1 MLPPPTGGGNIGSS
15 GGGGRGGRGNPQQSQ
30 DALHRIRGGGKTLPS
45 LSRVRAQSHA
55 SSALW
60 MRRFEQQSG
69 KEPDGTFIDVV
80 PRVPPL
86 ELEASVGV
94 IWGEGDV
101 EEDEN
106 TGEQY
111 RLEVSDWDKLGIC
124 EEKGDGRVG
133 VGEGS
138 LETESSTEF
147 CSEDEENEEE
157 EDEEN
162 GIAKDKIE
170 EVPTLENDASVSTQP
185 CTVAYPRQK
194 LCNESPNFRDNFV
207 KKLGSCFMKES
218 VRVQYEEWEKQILWG
233 DKPSSVSVS
242 TREEVEGEGIQQQK
256 GIGDVHC
263 RNAFLNS
270 NGWLSRIEWDKTSHG
285 EPNAALLLSSAD
297 KDMYFSVGRKIRR
310 QPVLEERASTYGI
323 PGNVGDGETTQNDA
337 DIQARNHEEKKK
349 RLALAAQSTGFTYDI
364 GTTTGVNTKLTVQ
377 ERSQPVIPKMPH
389 AQFCM
394 NKTAFR
400 PPTLGGIKQYHRPRL
415 PRMILE
421 QDTCWIMQSPR
432 KQLASQGQSTA
443 VMIRGGVALSQI
455 RREKDL
461 WLSDRG
467 SYVMIE
473 YCEERPPLLG
483 NLGMCSRLITWWRPE
498 QGMESPPPS
507 ADTQN
512 GILRELEPGDESPF
526 LGDILLGSAQ
536 QSIVNELY
544 RSPLFQHKAK
554 GNDFLMVGSINAER
568 GRRRPYSS
576 TAVDVASHP
585 DKCVYYSHNI
595 REIEHLF
602 LSGQTE
608 PCKVVYIPGTAKA
621 KQILSAFLTF
631 LVGRLFEGS
640 IGETGV
646 DLYKARDSW
655 KNLGIIRDR
664 DLCRAAKEVAVQHD
678 TNRWFC
684 RPDIDIHSYV
694 ERAAARFTPEDI
706 CAYKSMLSTLRKLRE
721 AGIRELITA
730 DSLTNILLL
739 LKARQDR
746 LQSLV
751 SEAKQKCKSQIN
763 SVSSN
768 GSSPLEKLKDAL
780 ETQLRALRRVRD
792 VAQYIHEE
800 VLLTPW
806 NKTAS
811 FLGNSTDQGMRGG
824 SSNPSTAGRG
834 MLRLKG
840 LGDPSGCGEGFS
852 FLPKPPE
859 DKNSSAE
866 VPSDQMPPSKNIR
879 GTSADL
885 RKLNMHELLQ
895 QLVDLGM
902 NREMASELKRWDRVH
917 MISVLANMAVISNT
931 TDAVN
936 VRRFTRKHR
945 RTAGW
950 EMRSYKESCQEIWD
964 RQAKSL
970 SLSEK
975 EVLGFSAVT
984 SLLDNADD
992 GGDEEDDDLLEDL
1005 DIEGESGNGGN
1016 KKLEG
1021 KQQRMADLVRR
1032 APATALEAKERDEER
1047 ALFEMRQQLA
1057 SGSGK
1062 GLPPVIEERMKEDVH
1077 AACAMEEQKIF
1088 DGVKH
1093 CLPVIAVKEI
1103 RRTVRSDGSETI
1115 RVRIIL
1121 DPVHVAGVA
1130 RAEHERAAFELPPT
1144 LEVSPLSTFLPDVTS
1159 ARKALRLHRD
1169 RVSSTHED
1177 GEPKKIYLSR
1187 IKHQVKQHQDERKR
1201 KRLASAREEAEQ
1213 YRRPKKS
1220 SKSRSR
1226 GRGGAVQIQFS
1237 DRLIAIVDILLTR
1250 NDSQAFA
1257 QPVHKKTYPAYY
1269 GVVKNPIDLGTIR
1282 SKAKNLSYPMIAS
1295 FIADIELMAK
1305 NALLFN
1311 GSSHPVTRASNLI
1324 LEDARIQV
1332 QNDSSLVELQ
1342 NEAMAS
1348 AAGEKITGGR
1358 KGTNAL
1364 PLSGQHI
1371 KKGSSMIALGGRK
1384 AVQSK
1389 KAGGMA
1395 NKPKKKLSSPPL
1407 TSKPKPV
1414 PNISLKSNLGMAPPT
1429 VTAGALPSPPAVEGM
1444 GGDTSSDSGEE
1455 TVLDSGT
1462 ASGI

>member
-1 MLPPPTGGGNIGSS
+1 MPPPTDGGGNIGSS
-15 GGGGRGGRGNPQQSQ
+15 GGGGGGGGGREHHQQSQ
-30 DALHRIRGGGKTLPS
+30 DALHRSRGGRKTLPS
-45 LSRVRAQSHA
+45 LSRVRAQCHA
-55 SSALW
+55 SSVLW

-69 KEPDGTFIDVV
+69 KEPEGTFIDVV

-86 ELEASVGV
+86 ELETNVGV

-106 TGEQY
+106 TGGKY
-111 RLEVSDWDKLGIC
+111 RLEVSDWDKLGEC
-124 EEKGDGRVG
+124 EETGDGRVG

-138 LETESSTEF
+138 LGTESGSEL

-162 GIAKDKIE
+162 VIAKDRIE
-170 EVPTLENDASVSTQP
+170 EVPTLENDTNALTQP
-185 CTVAYPRQK
+185 CTVVYPRQK
-194 LCNESPNFRDNFV
+194 INNGSADFRDNFV
-207 KKLGSCFMKES
+207 KKMGSCFIKGS
-218 VRVQYEEWEKQILWG
+218 VRIQYEEWEKQILWG
-233 DKPSSVSVS
+233 DSPSPTSAT
-242 TREEVEGEGIQQQK
+242 TRGQVEGERAQQND
-256 GIGDVHC
+256 IGDVHC
-263 RNAFLNS
+263 RNPFLNF
-270 NGWLSRIEWDKTSHG
+270 NGWLSRIEWDRTGHG
-285 EPNAALLLSSAD
+285 EPNTDLLLSSAD
-297 KDMYFSVGRKIRR
+297 KDIYFSVGRKVHRR
-310 QPVLEERASTYGI
+310 PVLPERVSTYDI
-323 PGNVGDGETTQNDA
+323 SGNTDGGGTIQDDVG
-337 DIQARNHEEKKK
+337 IQAKNQEDKRK
-349 RLALAAQSTGFTYDI
+349 RLALAAQSTGFTYDVS
-364 GTTTGVNTKLTVQ
+364 TTMKPIVQ
-377 ERSQPVIPKMPH
+377 ERSQPVVIPKMPH

-400 PPTLGGIKQYHRPRL
+400 PPTLGDIKQYHRPRL

-443 VMIRGGVALSQI
+443 VMIRGGVVLSQV

-461 WLSDRG
+461 WISDIG
-467 SYVMIE
+467 SFVMIE

-483 NLGMCSRLITWWRPE
+483 NLGMCSRLITWWRPGP
-498 QGMESPPPS
+498 GMESPPPS
-507 ADTQN
+507 ADIQD
-512 GILRELEPGDESPF
+512 GCLQELEPGDESPF
-526 LGDILLGSAQ
+526 LGDIPLGSAQ
-536 QSIVNELY
+536 QSIANELY
-544 RSPLFQHKAK
+544 RSPLFHHKAK
-554 GNDFLMVGSINAER
+554 GTDFLMVGSINAER
-568 GRRRPYSS
+568 GGRRPSS
-576 TAVDVASHP
+576 RTAVGDASHP
-585 DKCVYYSHNI
+585 DKCVLYSHNI
-595 REIEHLF
+595 REIDRLF

-608 PCKVVYIPGTAKA
+608 PCKVVYVPGTPKA
-621 KQILSAFLTF
+621 KQILSVFLAF

-655 KNLGIIRDR
+655 KNLGTIRDR
-664 DLCRAAKEVAVQHD
+664 DLRRAAKEIAVQHN

-694 ERAAARFTPEDI
+694 ERAAARFTPEDV
-706 CAYKSMLSTLRKLRE
+706 CAYQSMLSTLRKLRE

-730 DSLTNILLL
+730 DSLTNVLLL

-751 SEAKQKCKSQIN
+751 SETKRRCESQTI
-763 SVSSN
+763 SGSRN
-768 GSSPLEKLKDAL
+768 GNSPLDKLKDAL
-780 ETQLRALRRVRD
+780 ETQLRALRGVRD

-811 FLGNSTDQGMRGG
+811 FLGNSTDQGMGGG
-824 SSNPSTAGRG
+824 SSNSSMANRE

-859 DKNSSAE
+859 DKIASKSE
-866 VPSDQMPPSKNIR
+866 VPSDQLPPSKNIK

-885 RKLNMHELLQ
+885 RKLNMRELLQ

-902 NREMASELKRWDRVH
+902 NREMASQLKRWDRVH

-931 TDAVN
+931 TEAAS

-945 RTAGW
+945 RAAGW
-950 EMRSYKESCQEIWD
+950 EMRAYRESCQEIWN
-964 RQAKSL
+964 RQARSL
-970 SLSEK
+970 SLSEN

-984 SLLDNADD
+984 SPLDNDD
-992 GGDEEDDDLLEDL
+992 NGGDEEDDDLLEDL
-1005 DIEGESGNGGN
+1005 DIEGEAGDEGS

-1021 KQQRMADLVRR
+1021 KQRMADLVRP

-1057 SGSGK
+1057 SGNGK
-1062 GLPPVIEERMKEDVH
+1062 EQPPLIEENMKADVH
-1077 AACAMEEQKIF
+1077 AYCAMEEQKTF
-1088 DGVKH
+1088 DELKH
-1093 CLPVIAVKEI
+1093 RLPERAVKEI
-1103 RRTVRSDGSETI
+1103 RRIVRSDGLEII

-1121 DPVHVAGVA
+1121 DPVHVADVA
-1130 RAEHERAAFELPPT
+1130 RAEHERAASGLPST

-1159 ARKALRLHRD
+1159 ARKALRLR
-1169 RVSSTHED
+1169 REQVSSTHED
-1177 GEPKKIYLSR
+1177 GEHKKIYLSR
-1187 IKHQVKQHQDERKR
+1187 IKHQVKQHRDERKR
-1201 KRLASAREEAEQ
+1201 KRLANAREEAEQ

-1226 GRGGAVQIQFS
+1226 GRGGAAQIQFS
-1237 DRLIAIVDILLTR
+1237 ERLIAIVDILLTR

-1282 SKAKNLSYPMIAS
+1282 SKAKNLSYPTIVK

-1311 GSSHPVTRASNLI
+1311 GASHPITRISDLI
-1324 LEDARIQV
+1324 LEDARQQV
-1332 QNDSSLVELQ
+1332 QNDNSLVELQ

-1348 AAGEKITGGR
+1348 TAGEKVTGER
-1358 KGTNAL
+1358 KGINVS
-1364 PLSGQHI
+1364 PLNRQQI
-1371 KKGSSMIALGGRK
+1371 KKGGVIPLGGQK

-1389 KAGGMA
+1389 KVWVA
-1395 NKPKKKLSSPPL
+1395 NKPKKKYSSLPL

-1414 PNISLKSNLGMAPPT
+1414 PNISFKPNFVSTPPT
-1429 VTAGALPSPPAVEGM
+1429 VTVGATPSPVVEGG

>member
-1 MLPPPTGGGNIGSS
+1 MPPPIDGGGNIGSS
-15 GGGGRGGRGNPQQSQ
+15 GGGGEGRGHHQQSE
-30 DALHRIRGGGKTLPS
+30 DALHRSRGGKKTLPS

-69 KEPDGTFIDVV
+69 KEPEGTFIDVV

-86 ELEASVGV
+86 VLETNVGV

-106 TGEQY
+106 TGEKY
-111 RLEVSDWDKLGIC
+111 RLEISDWDKLGVC
-124 EEKGDGRVG
+124 EETGDGRVG
-133 VGEGS
+133 GGEGS
-138 LETESSTEF
+138 LEMESGSEL
-147 CSEDEENEEE
+147 CSEDKENETE

-162 GIAKDKIE
+162 VITKDKIE
-170 EVPTLENDASVSTQP
+170 EVPTLENDTNALAQS
-185 CTVAYPRQK
+185 CTVAYQRQT
-194 LCNESPNFRDNFV
+194 LSNGSADFRDNFV
-207 KKLGSCFMKES
+207 KKIGSCFIKGF
-218 VRVQYEEWEKQILWG
+218 VRVQYEEWDKQILWG
-233 DKPSSVSVS
+233 DSPSPTSVT
-242 TREEVEGEGIQQQK
+242 TRVQVEGERVQQNY
-256 GIGDVHC
+256 IGDVHC
-263 RNAFLNS
+263 RNPFLNS
-270 NGWLSRIEWDKTSHG
+270 NGWLSRIEWDRTGHG
-285 EPNAALLLSSAD
+285 EPNTDLLLSSVD
-297 KDMYFSVGRKIRR
+297 KDIYFSVGRKVHRW
-310 QPVLEERASTYGI
+310 PVLPETVSTYDI
-323 PGNVGDGETTQNDA
+323 SGNTDGGGTIHDDV
-337 DIQARNHEEKKK
+337 DIQAKNQEDKRK
-349 RLALAAQSTGFTYDI
+349 RLALAAQSTGFTYDVGAVMKPI
-364 GTTTGVNTKLTVQ
+364 VQ
-377 ERSQPVIPKMPH
+377 EGSQPVVIPKMPH

-400 PPTLGGIKQYHRPRL
+400 PPTLGDIKQYHRPRL

-432 KQLASQGQSTA
+432 KKLASQGQSTA
-443 VMIRGGVALSQI
+443 VMMRGGVVLSQV

-467 SYVMIE
+467 SFVMIE

-483 NLGMCSRLITWWRPE
+483 NLGMCSRLITWWRPGP
-498 QGMESPPPS
+498 GMESPPPS
-507 ADTQN
+507 ADIQD
-512 GILRELEPGDESPF
+512 GRLQELEPGDESPF
-526 LGDILLGSAQ
+526 LGDIPLGSAQ
-536 QSIVNELY
+536 QSIANELY
-544 RSPLFQHKAK
+544 RSPLFHHKTK
-554 GNDFLMVGSINAER
+554 GTDFLMVGSINAER
-568 GRRRPYSS
+568 GGRRPFSR
-576 TAVDVASHP
+576 TAVGDASHP
-585 DKCVYYSHNI
+585 DKCVLYSHNI
-595 REIEHLF
+595 REVEHLF

-608 PCKVVYIPGTAKA
+608 PCKVVYVPGTAKA
-621 KQILSAFLTF
+621 KQILSVFLAF

-640 IGETGV
+640 IGEIGV

-655 KNLGIIRDR
+655 KNLGTIRDR
-664 DLCRAAKEVAVQHD
+664 DLRRAAKEIAVQHN
-678 TNRWFC
+678 TNSWFC

-694 ERAAARFTPEDI
+694 ERAAARFTPEDM

-730 DSLTNILLL
+730 DGLTNVLLL

-751 SEAKQKCKSQIN
+751 SETKRRCEPQAS
-763 SVSSN
+763 SGSSN
-768 GSSPLEKLKDAL
+768 GNSPLEKLKDAL
-780 ETQLRALRRVRD
+780 ETQLRALRGVRD

-811 FLGNSTDQGMRGG
+811 FLGNSTGQGTGG
-824 SSNPSTAGRG
+824 RSSNSSMANRET
-834 MLRLKG
+834 LRLKG

-852 FLPKPPE
+852 FLLKPPE
-859 DKNSSAE
+859 DKIASKWE
-866 VPSDQMPPSKNIR
+866 VPSDQLPPSKNIK

-885 RKLNMHELLQ
+885 RKLNMRELLQ

-902 NREMASELKRWDRVH
+902 NREMASQLKRWDRVH

-931 TDAVN
+931 TEAAS

-945 RTAGW
+945 RGAGW
-950 EMRSYKESCQEIWD
+950 EMRTYRESCQEIWN
-964 RQAKSL
+964 RQARSL
-970 SLSEK
+970 SLSEN
-975 EVLGFSAVT
+975 EILGFSAVT
-984 SLLDNADD
+984 SPLDNDGD

-1005 DIEGESGNGGN
+1005 DIEGEAGDEGS

-1021 KQQRMADLVRR
+1021 KQRMADLVRP

-1057 SGSGK
+1057 SDNGK
-1062 GLPPVIEERMKEDVH
+1062 EQPPLIEENMKADVH
-1077 AACAMEEQKIF
+1077 AYCAMEEQKIF
-1088 DGVKH
+1088 DELKH
-1093 CLPVIAVKEI
+1093 RLPERAVKEI
-1103 RRTVRSDGSETI
+1103 RCIVRSDGSEII

-1121 DPVHVAGVA
+1121 DPVHVADVA
-1130 RAEHERAAFELPPT
+1130 RAEHERAASGLPST
-1144 LEVSPLSTFLPDVTS
+1144 LEASPLSTFLPDVTS
-1159 ARKALRLHRD
+1159 ARKALRLR
-1169 RVSSTHED
+1169 REQMSSTHED
-1177 GEPKKIYLSR
+1177 GEHKKIYLSR
-1187 IKHQVKQHQDERKR
+1187 IKYQVKQHQDERKR
-1201 KRLASAREEAEQ
+1201 KRLTSAREEAEQ

-1226 GRGGAVQIQFS
+1226 GRGGAAQIQFS
-1237 DRLIAIVDILLTR
+1237 ERLIAIVDILLTR

-1282 SKAKNLSYPMIAS
+1282 SKAKNLSYPTIVS
-1295 FIADIELMAK
+1295 FNADIELMVK

-1311 GSSHPVTRASNLI
+1311 GASHPITRASDLI
-1324 LEDARIQV
+1324 LEDAQQQI
-1332 QNDSSLVELQ
+1332 QNDNSLVELQ

-1348 AAGEKITGGR
+1348 AAGKKIIGER
-1358 KGTNAL
+1358 KEINASSL
-1364 PLSGQHI
+1364 NRQQI
-1371 KKGSSMIALGGRK
+1371 KKGGVIPLGGRK

-1389 KAGGMA
+1389 KAGVA
-1395 NKPKKKLSSPPL
+1395 NKPKKKHSSLPL

-1414 PNISLKSNLGMAPPT
+1414 PNISFKPNYVSTPPT
-1429 VTAGALPSPPAVEGM
+1429 VAVGAAPSPVVEGG